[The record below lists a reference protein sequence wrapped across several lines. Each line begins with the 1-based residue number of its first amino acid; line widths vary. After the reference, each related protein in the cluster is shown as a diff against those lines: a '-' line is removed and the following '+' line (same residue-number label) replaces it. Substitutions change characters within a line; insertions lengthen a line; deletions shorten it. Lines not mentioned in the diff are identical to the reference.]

1 MIRKIGVIGA
11 GMTGQGIC
19 WCAAQNGID
28 CIFLEV
34 SEEMVKKALDSLS
47 AQLDTEIE
55 RWALTNTE
63 KTVILSRIKGTTRF
77 EDLTGVEM
85 ILEAVP
91 EQKELKTRVFE
102 QVQEAL
108 PANLVIASNTS
119 VMSITE
125 LASVL
130 DDPSRVVGCHFLSP
144 VSKRPL
150 VEIVRGLRTS
160 DEAVAKA
167 RKITE
172 AMGKTCVEVFESPG
186 FITTRLI
193 IPLLNEAMTLVME
206 GIASPEDVDAS
217 MRLGFDFNMGPLEM
231 ADRMGLDE
239 VMFWMEELFSE
250 FADPRYRPNMLL
262 RKMVRAGNLGL
273 KVGQGF
279 FKYDAQGRRLD
290 SKGKS

>member
-19 WCAAQNGID
+19 WSAAQNGID
-28 CIFLEV
+28 AVFLDV
-34 SEEMVKKALDSLS
+34 SEETVQNALKSLNS
-47 AQLDTEIE
+47 SLGAEIE
-55 RWALTNTE
+55 RWAMTNTE
-63 KTVILSRIKGTTRF
+63 KTVILSRIRGTTRF

-108 PANLVIASNTS
+108 PANLVSASNTS

-239 VMFWMEELFSE
+239 VMFWMDELFRE
-250 FADPRYRPNMLL
+250 YGDARYRPNSLL
-262 RKMVRAGNLGL
+262 RKKVRAGELGL
-273 KVGQGF
+273 KTREGF
-279 FKYDAQGRRLD
+279 FRYDQSGRRID
-290 SKGKS
+290 AEK